1 MHYFTVVI
9 MNTIRLLLLFTFF
22 AHTLSAQPV
31 INAKDYGLDAS
42 KDATP
47 AILKALK
54 ACYDQNA
61 SKLVIPK
68 GTYLF
73 YPDKALEKYVHISN
87 NDDGLKRIAFPIY
100 DFNGLEI
107 DGQGSLFIM
116 HGEMLAVNIDG
127 SQNITLKNFSIDW
140 NKPFNFQ
147 GEVVAI
153 NPQTNSFDLKVYDEC
168 DYEIVANELVF
179 VEKPGKAV
187 RTWRQWP
194 LPTKK
199 DLGWEQN
206 LDWNIWYDPVTMAGA
221 LNGGGNHIL
230 RSYNESLQVRYHV
243 EEVEKN
249 LLRFYN
255 AAAQLPKIGW
265 VLILKGKK
273 DLNRLSPGIHLF
285 NSDDIRLENVN
296 VHHSGGMALI
306 GERSGNIFMENFNVK
321 LREGSGRLISATA
334 DATHFVSCRGV
345 ISFNNCLFENML
357 DDATNVHGIY
367 TTVDGLVDEYTLGV
381 KRMHG
386 QQMGFLFAT
395 PGDSISF
402 SHHASLFPY
411 AKLQVQRV
419 YEPNEEYMEI
429 TFTEKVSDLI
439 RPNTVLNNITW
450 QPDLQFKNSTVRR
463 NRARSILISTAGDVL
478 VEGNHFETSTST
490 SIHISGDGT
499 FWYESGPVR
508 NVLIRNNHFKDM
520 SLQGTSPVVRIDPQI
535 VFAAEPTHYYHKSIV
550 VENNTFELFKDY
562 LVYAFSVRDF
572 QFRNNTIVKSNDYE
586 FEKVNNSMEFRYSKD
601 IHIEGNVYNGP
612 GELFIMYDQWVE
624 GVNSRNNK
632 GFAK

>member
-1 MHYFTVVI
+1 MLFVSSLFSVG
-9 MNTIRLLLLFTFF
+9 LL
-22 AHTLSAQPV
+22 AQAV
-31 INAKDYGLDAS
+31 INAKDFGLDET
-42 KDATP
+42 KDATT
-47 AILKALK
+47 ALLKALQS
-54 ACYDQNA
+54 CRDLNA
-61 SKLVIPK
+61 GKLIIPK
-68 GTYLF
+68 GTYKF

-100 DFNGLEI
+100 DFDGLEI

-116 HGEMLAVNIDG
+116 HGEMLAVNVDG
-127 SQNITLKNFSIDW
+127 SKNIILRNFSIDW

-194 LPTKK
+194 LPVK
-199 DLGWEQN
+199 DNIGWEQN
-206 LDWNIWYDPVTMAGA
+206 LDWNIWYDPVTKAGA

-243 EEVEKN
+243 EEMETN

-255 AAAQLPKIGW
+255 AAVQLPRIGW
-265 VLILKGKK
+265 ALILKGKK
-273 DLNRLSPGIHLF
+273 DLNRQSPAIHLF

-296 VHHSGGMALI
+296 VYHSGGMALI
-306 GERSGNIFMENFNVK
+306 GERCGNIFMENFNVK

-367 TTVDGLVDEYTLGV
+367 TTVANLVDDYTLAV

-395 PGDSISF
+395 PGDSISL
-402 SHHASLFPY
+402 SEHASLYTYDYF
-411 AKLQVQRV
+411 KVQRV
-419 YEPNEEYMEI
+419 YEPNSEYIEI
-429 TFTEKVSDLI
+429 TLTEKVSDVL

-450 QPDLQFKNSTVRR
+450 QPDLQFRNSTVRR

-478 VEGNHFETSTST
+478 VEGNHFETCTFSG
-490 SIHISGDGT
+490 IHISGDGT

-508 NVLIRNNHFKDM
+508 NVLIRNNYFKDM

-535 VFAAEPTHYYHKSIV
+535 VFENEPTHYYHKNIV
-550 VENNTFELFKDY
+550 IENNTFELFKNY

-572 QFRNNTIVKSNDYE
+572 RFRNNTIINSEAYKPE
-586 FEKVNNSMEFRYSKD
+586 RVNNAMEFKYSKD
-601 IHIEGNVYNGP
+601 ILIEGNHNKAGGTALIVT
-612 GELFIMYDQWVE
+612 DTWTD
-624 GVNSRNNK
+624 GVNILKNI
-632 GFAK
+632 GFVK